1 MCNKYM
7 VDVSEPLRGS
17 FNALI
22 LEINE
27 KRIKTKSDYPR
38 DLVNIQDQS
47 TGPALSCTPHL
58 PGYQLYLHSPEPI
71 TVNSFLGIDSSI
83 FS

>member
-1 MCNKYM
+1 M
-7 VDVSEPLRGS
+7 SAPLRGS

-22 LEINE
+22 LEIKE

-47 TGPALSCTPHL
+47 TGPALSCTHL
-58 PGYQLYLHSPEPI
+58 PGYQLYLHTPSTHPSRDWDQLYGTEQHA
-71 TVNSFLGIDSSI
+71 V
-83 FS
+83 